1 MPDRPAEPA
10 PARPAAP
17 RELPSGAAAAA
28 DEIVRNYQ
36 RGEGQPGIAYGI
48 VAGGTLA
55 HEGGAGQ
62 RWVGGPPPD
71 AGTVFRIASMTKSF
85 TASAVLALRDAGLLR
100 LDDPVTDFVPEL
112 RGQDGV
118 TEDSPAISLR
128 HLLTMTAGFPTDDP
142 WGDRQ
147 QGTPLPE
154 FAALLARGVR
164 SAWAPGTRFEYS
176 NLGYALLGRV
186 ISAAT
191 QADYPD
197 FVRARLLGPL
207 GMSRTGFDAGEFD
220 PAGLARGYARG
231 TDGWTEL
238 TPDPLGA
245 FAPMGGVFSCVRD
258 LARWVDGFAAA
269 FPPGGE
275 RSGDPH
281 PLYPATRREMQQPA
295 VTMPRAQPRFPGD
308 PAAGSQHGYGFG
320 LFTEET
326 CAWGRLVYHSGG
338 YPGFGSHMR
347 WHPETGLGVIVL
359 ANGTYAGASV
369 LAARLM
375 EEVLR
380 AAAAEDGAWPAV
392 HGPAPAPGAPWPE
405 TLRAQEAVT
414 RLLTR
419 WDDGVAEDLFAEN
432 VALDEPLD
440 RRRTKIARMWER
452 LGAPRGVSPDPGPS
466 GPGSHDPGSHD
477 PATVD
482 PATLD
487 PGTQAPGASAPGTQD
502 GNQDRGTQ
510 DRGTQDHVAPRPA
523 EFDSPAHCRWWLR
536 GERGETQVEILLTPE
551 NPPRVQSLTLTVPPA
566 ADSALWRQTQAL
578 IDLLNSSLSGG
589 VPPWP
594 AELAVSGL
602 VDTGLLLRQLRMAS
616 AWAGPCR
623 PGTFCGGNGQTSTVV
638 QLDGEHAGL
647 TLTVELDPG
656 QKMLRRAEIIP
667 RG

>member
-10 PARPAAP
+10 PARDTVP

-28 DEIVRNYQ
+28 DEMVRNYQ

-48 VAGGTLA
+48 VAGGGLA

-100 LDDPVTDFVPEL
+100 LDDAVTDFVPEL
-112 RGQDGV
+112 RGQDGA

-154 FAALLARGVR
+154 FTALLARGVR

-186 ISAAT
+186 ISAAA

-207 GMSRTGFDAGEFD
+207 GMTRTGFEAGEFD
-220 PAGLARGYARG
+220 PDGLARGYARG
-231 TDGWTEL
+231 AGGWTEL

-275 RSGDPH
+275 RAGDPH
-281 PLYPATRREMQQPA
+281 PLHPATRREMQQPA
-295 VTMPRAQPRFPGD
+295 VTMPGAQPRFPGD
-308 PAAGSQHGYGFG
+308 PAAGSQFGYGFG
-320 LFTEET
+320 LFTEE
-326 CAWGRLVYHSGG
+326 ASEWGRLVYHSGG

-359 ANGTYAGASV
+359 ANSTYAGASV

-375 EEVLR
+375 DEVLR
-380 AAAAEDGAWPAV
+380 AAAAGGRTGPV
-392 HGPAPAPGAPWPE
+392 VRGPAPAPGGPWPE
-405 TLRAQEAVT
+405 TVAAQQAVT
-414 RLLTR
+414 QLLTR
-419 WDDGVAEDLFAEN
+419 WDDGVAEELFAGN

-440 RRRTKIARMWER
+440 RRRAKIARMWER
-452 LGAPRGVSPDPGPS
+452 LGGPRAGGLDSGTSDPGTS
-466 GPGSHDPGSHD
+466 G
-477 PATVD
+477 
-482 PATLD
+482 
-487 PGTQAPGASAPGTQD
+487 PGTQAPGTESPGTESPGTQD
-502 GNQDRGTQ
+502 GDHDRGTP
-510 DRGTQDHVAPRPA
+510 DRVAPRPA

-536 GERGETQVEILLTPE
+536 GERGETRVEILLTPE

-566 ADSALWRQTQAL
+566 ADSALWQQTQAL
-578 IDLLNSSLSGG
+578 IGLLNSSLAGG
-589 VPPWP
+589 VPSWP
-594 AELAVSGL
+594 AELPVSGL

-623 PGTFCGGNGQTSTVV
+623 PGAFCGGNGQTSTVV

-647 TLTVELDPG
+647 TLAVELEPG
-656 QKMLRRAEIIP
+656 QRLLRRAEITP